1 MPRACLIGFVWEM
14 DAPGD
19 GLLDELNLEITTL
32 MDEDNFEGSLTY
44 DECKIALGRQCGRVA

>member
-1 MPRACLIGFVWEM
+1 M
-14 DAPGD
+14 DAPGY

-44 DECKIALGRQCGRVA
+44 EECNIALVRQRGRVA